1 LEAPIYS
8 LIGSRIDFC
17 IFHRRFAIGGVCTTH
32 AAHAARAG
40 KKSPKTAIFLRKRA
54 ERRSSRTAVRSS
66 TLDAVYA
73 QDARHVVY
81 ACFHFNVRGII
92 CANHRFLSC
101 STRSMFRL
109 RLQKIGSLLGLLAI
123 LMSTFAPTVSQA
135 LAAHDRLGEALATY
149 CSADPANSQLAHDSK
164 SSHSPAY
171 HWQACAYC
179 GMLAHV
185 PVLPGTATA
194 FVAELSVARA
204 PVAVTRDAAYI
215 PLFYSA
221 AQPRAPPVLS

>member
-1 LEAPIYS
+1 ML
-8 LIGSRIDFC
+8 
-17 IFHRRFAIGGVCTTH
+17 
-32 AAHAARAG
+32 
-40 KKSPKTAIFLRKRA
+40 
-54 ERRSSRTAVRSS
+54 
-66 TLDAVYA
+66 
-73 QDARHVVY
+73 
-81 ACFHFNVRGII
+81 
-92 CANHRFLSC
+92 
-101 STRSMFRL
+101 RL

-123 LMSTFAPTVSQA
+123 LMSTLAPTVSQA

-149 CSADPANSQLAHDSK
+149 CSADPANSQLARDSK